1 MNLQIIMRGFES
13 FVVTIFYGYNIFAR
27 RFSVSSEFFNELPLA
42 EIFPMAGVV
51 NEGSQN

>member
-13 FVVTIFYGYNIFAR
+13 FVVTIFYRHNIFSR

-42 EIFPMAGVV
+42 EIYPMGGLV